1 MTIFAVTKTIQI
13 MRKAISVISALA
25 ALLSIQA
32 EAYAQKQTGIVAHR
46 GFWNCDEAGYAK
58 NSVAALRCA
67 QEAGFWG
74 SEFDVNMTSDGE
86 LIVYHDSD
94 VEGRKIEEH
103 PYSEFKDFKIANGET
118 IPTID
123 QYLEQGKKYPETMLV
138 YELKP
143 HSCGEVEDRFVEI
156 TYKKLEEHGL
166 MDPERVMFISFSLH
180 MCEKIAKEHPEF
192 TVQFLGSSKNPEE
205 LAKMGINGV
214 DYNHM
219 VFTLYKKWYR
229 LARKNG
235 MSVNAWTVNKDGD
248 IKRML
253 KLGVDQLTTDN
264 PLEARAIMKDMKIA
278 ELK

>member
-25 ALLSIQA
+25 ALLSISA

-46 GFWNCDEAGYAK
+46 GFWNCEEAGYAK

-94 VEGRKIEEH
+94 VEGRKIEEY

-229 LARKNG
+229 LARKND

-248 IKRML
+248 MRRML

-264 PLEARAIMKDMKIA
+264 PLETREIMKEMKIT
-278 ELK
+278 ELR

>member
-1 MTIFAVTKTIQI
+1 MTIFVATKTIQI
-13 MRKAISVISALA
+13 MRKAILVISTLA
-25 ALLSIQA
+25 ALLSISA

-94 VEGRKIEEH
+94 VEGKKIEEY

-118 IPTID
+118 IPTIN

-143 HSCGEVEDRFVEI
+143 HSCSEVEDRFVEI

-219 VFTLYKKWYR
+219 VFTLYKKWYK
-229 LARKNG
+229 LARKND
-235 MSVNAWTVNKDGD
+235 MSVNAWTVNKDAD

-264 PLEARAIMKDMKIA
+264 PLEAREIMKEMKVT
-278 ELK
+278 ELR